1 MENQHA
7 PQTPPAASS
16 GLATVSLIC
25 GIGSVIF
32 GPLTG
37 IPAVITG
44 HIALGKIKKSGG
56 VLQGRGLAITG
67 LILGYV
73 LTVLSVAIVA
83 LTYAGIKSAVNK
95 AHNVQTRHAASE
107 IEMAV
112 QNFFDEY
119 GALPSNA
126 TSDATFSSN
135 KDTAMFEALLGDD
148 KTLNPKSLRFLSM
161 KVGKDMKNGVIYDAS
176 GTSIIGI
183 FDPWGGAYN
192 VRLDLDYDDQIEVNG
207 ETIKGCR
214 AVVWSNGPDQKEGTP
229 DDIKSW

>member
-7 PQTPPAASS
+7 PQTPPTASS
-16 GLATVSLIC
+16 GLAIVSLIC

-37 IPAVITG
+37 IPAIITG

-73 LTVLSVAIVA
+73 LTVLTVIVIA
-83 LTYAGIKSAVNK
+83 LAYSGIRSAVNK
-95 AHNVQTRHAASE
+95 AHNVQTRHAATE
-107 IEMAV
+107 IDVAIK
-112 QNFFDEY
+112 NFFDEY

-126 TSDATFSSN
+126 TSDATFCSN
-135 KDTAMFEALLGDD
+135 KDIAMFAALLGDD
-148 KTLNPKSLRFLSM
+148 TTLNPKSIQFLSM
-161 KVGKDMKNGVIYDAS
+161 RVGKDMKNGIIYDAS

-207 ETIKGCR
+207 ETIKGLR
-214 AVVWSNGPDQKEGTP
+214 AAVWSNGPDMKDGTS